1 MEWLL
6 NLIVEIVFPF
16 GPKGIDDKNHSAE
29 PRPRNLLHQKCHNRV
44 LSPESTTLCFRAQT
58 PGSWNPKLPI
68 GPKVVPFWGSYLEFY
83 KIIPKRNYFDLGP
96 MGMDLGLRGLG
107 VKGLGFS

>member
-1 MEWLL
+1 MVQSGSLL
-6 NLIVEIVFPF
+6 
-16 GPKGIDDKNHSAE
+16 
-29 PRPRNLLHQKCHNRV
+29 
-44 LSPESTTLCFRAQT
+44 
-58 PGSWNPKLPI
+58 I
-68 GPKVVPFWGSYLEFY
+68 GPKLAPFWGSYLEIY